1 MKAPG
6 FRKGV
11 GDFVQ
16 NMQEIADF
24 YPEYHGDA

>member
-1 MKAPG
+1 MMPPG

-16 NMQEIADF
+16 NMQEMGNFD
-24 YPEYHGDA
+24 PEYHGDA